1 MTPSA
6 SMKEW
11 LKRIIFFFPFRLFV
25 VQFKKNLVLLLAW
38 VLLFGFITESLAS
51 KYGIPYLFL
60 SPEYHGKV
68 GFISFFIVG
77 MCLGAFIMTFNI
89 GSYVTNGSRFPFLAT
104 LNRPFL
110 KFSINNI
117 IIPGTFIVTY
127 ITTLSIFQYEN
138 EYKDFG
144 EICLDVGG
152 LLAGIFL
159 FMNFT
164 YIYFFSTNKNLFMLF
179 NVKRSSDPTET
190 NAKLKS
196 QQQKQRWW
204 LKWILPPI
212 KSARETR
219 VLTYLSGPVKL
230 RLARVSHH
238 YDKSLI
244 IQVFNQN
251 QNNAAR
257 FHLILFAA
265 LLILGFFKD
274 MEIFEIPAGGSLILF
289 LTLILMIISILHT
302 WLRGW
307 FMAVFLTIIIVGN
320 YYSQFEFFDFSNKA
334 YGLNYEINKAEYS
347 HQAMQMHS
355 NNMDNFVDDRAHTQ
369 KILRKWRVK
378 NYMGDAKPKMI
389 FINCSGGGLKSAVWT
404 LAVLQHADGVTS
416 GRLMEQTQ
424 LITGSSGGLIGA
436 SYFRELFLR
445 SNMGETKQIHRAHYV
460 DNMGKDLLNP
470 IAFSLSI
477 NDFLLRFT
485 TFKDGGYTYANDR
498 GIAFERQLDVN
509 TEGILN
515 KRLIDYQVPE
525 NASFIPMLI
534 LSPSIVND
542 GRRLL
547 ISPQPISYLTQNRST
562 DKISGNPLI
571 EEIEFMRFFYHQDGD
586 NLSFLSALRMSST
599 FPYIMPLVSLP
610 STPVIEVMDAGAR
623 DNYGLKTTMKFIH
636 TFSRW
641 LELNTSG
648 IIIIQIRDRPKLA
661 EIKDARRKRTIA
673 QNISTP
679 VGNFYENLFNIQD
692 YTNDQLLYYANQ
704 WYNGSIEVIDFEL
717 KLYYDEKISLSW
729 HLTNKEKERIK
740 GALMDTKNQDGL
752 RRISELLTPQ

>member
-1 MTPSA
+1 MTPSVT
-6 SMKEW
+6 
-11 LKRIIFFFPFRLFV
+11 KRERLNRFIFFFPFRLFI

-38 VLLFGFITESLAS
+38 VLLFAFITESLANN
-51 KYGIPYLFL
+51 YGIPYLFL

-68 GFISFFIVG
+68 GFVSFFIVG

-117 IIPGTFIVTY
+117 IIPGAFVVTY
-127 ITTLSIFQYEN
+127 IVLLSIFQYDN
-138 EYKDFG
+138 EYKGFA
-144 EICLDVGG
+144 EISLDVLG
-152 LLAGIFL
+152 LISGIFL
-159 FMNFT
+159 FMSLT
-164 YIYFFSTNKNLFMLF
+164 YVYFFSTNKNLFKLF

-204 LKWILPPI
+204 LKWVLPPI
-212 KSARETR
+212 KSARETK
-219 VLTYLSGPVKL
+219 VLTYMSSPFKL
-230 RLARVSHH
+230 RLARLSHH

-257 FHLILFAA
+257 FHLLSFTG
-265 LLILGFFKD
+265 LLLLGFFKD
-274 MEIFEIPAGGSLILF
+274 IEMFEIPAGGSLILF
-289 LTLILMIISILHT
+289 LTLILMIISMLHT

-307 FMAVFLTIIIVGN
+307 FMAVFIIIIITGN
-320 YYSQFEFFDFSNKA
+320 YYSQFEFLDFSNKA
-334 YGLNYEINKAEYS
+334 YGLNYHINKAKYNYE
-347 HQAMQMHS
+347 AMQKHS
-355 NNMDNFVDDRAHTQ
+355 NNIDNFVNDRAHTQ
-369 KILRKWRVK
+369 KVLRKWRAK
-378 NYMGDAKPKMI
+378 NYLGDSKPKMI

-404 LAVLQHADGVTS
+404 LAVLQHADGITS
-416 GRLMEQTQ
+416 GRLMDQTQ

-436 SYFRELFLR
+436 SYFRELYWR
-445 SNMGETKQIHRAHYV
+445 ANSGETKQIHRAHYV
-460 DNMGKDLLNP
+460 DNMSKDLLNP

-485 TFKDGGYTYANDR
+485 TFKYGGYTYANDR
-498 GIAFERQLDVN
+498 GIAFERQLDKN

-534 LSPSIVND
+534 LSPAIVND

-547 ISPQPISYLTQNRST
+547 ISPLPISYLTQNRST
-562 DKISGNPLI
+562 EKIRGNPLI
-571 EEIEFMRFFYHQDGD
+571 EDVEFMRFFYHQDGD

-623 DNYGLKTTMKFIH
+623 DNFGLKTTMKFIY

-641 LELNTSG
+641 LEQNTSG
-648 IIIIQIRDRPKLA
+648 LIIIQIRDRPKQ
-661 EIKDARRKRTIA
+661 IKINDVRSMRTVA

-679 VGNFYENLFNIQD
+679 IGNFYENLFNIQD

-704 WYNGSIEVIDFEL
+704 WYNGTIEVIDFEL

-729 HLTNKEKERIK
+729 HLTNKEKEQIED
-740 GALMDTKNQDGL
+740 ALLDTKNQDGL
-752 RRISELLTPQ
+752 RRISQLLSPQ